1 MPQIAFDQPS
11 SEYRAGA
18 CNIGPAEIAAR
29 RRSGYVGLA
38 AAAGLGVALLA
49 VDAPDAARWLVALPL
64 AGGAV
69 GLLQARFRFC
79 AGYGFAG
86 QRSMRALGAA
96 ERVEDAADR
105 RADRRR
111 ALAISLAGLAI
122 GVAGAGFWGRLFGM
136 ISII

>member
-1 MPQIAFDQPS
+1 MSMPEIVFDQPS
-11 SEYRAGA
+11 TEYRAGA

-38 AAAGLGVALLA
+38 VAAGLAVALVAL
-49 VDAPDAARWLVALPL
+49 DAPSAARWLVAVPL
-64 AGGAV
+64 AGGAT

-79 AGYGFAG
+79 AAYGFAG
-86 QRSMRALGAA
+86 MRSLRALGAA

-111 ALAISLAGLAI
+111 ALAISGAGLAI
-122 GVAGAGFWGRLFGM
+122 GLTGAAALVALP
-136 ISII
+136 I

>member
-1 MPQIAFDQPS
+1 MPEIAFDQPS
-11 SEYRAGA
+11 PEYRAGA

-38 AAAGLGVALLA
+38 AAAGLAVALVA

-64 AGGAV
+64 SGGAI

-79 AGYGFAG
+79 AAYGFAG
-86 QRSMRALGAA
+86 MRSLRALGAA
-96 ERVEDAADR
+96 ERVEDADAR

-111 ALAISLAGLAI
+111 AVAISAAGLAI
-122 GVAGAGFWGRLFGM
+122 GAAGAAALVALPV
-136 ISII
+136 